1 MYWMKFEDF
10 LRLSGLSLNPE
21 SPHMMSGREEQI
33 EDRWAAVISS
43 ILGKWGNGRSAR
55 QEVCSQTCRDLNL
68 PFHRTM
74 TLWWGVHAEC
84 E

>member
-43 ILGKWGNGRSAR
+43 ILGQWEKCPAGGLQS
-55 QEVCSQTCRDLNL
+55 NL
-68 PFHRTM
+68 PGFKPAVSQDNDIM
-74 TLWWGVHAEC
+74 VGCSCGV
-84 E
+84 

>member
-43 ILGKWGNGRSAR
+43 ILGK
-55 QEVCSQTCRDLNL
+55 
-68 PFHRTM
+68 
-74 TLWWGVHAEC
+74 
-84 E
+84 